1 MEEKRYYVYRW
12 YDIDTNETF
21 YIGKGTKNRL
31 NVLCNRSKAF
41 MKYYQSHNC
50 ANEKI
55 KDNLTEEEAYSLEK
69 ELIAKCRENSK
80 VLTNLDKGGRRLGI
94 FIGADNPM
102 WKVSP
107 KERMDEETYKIWYEK
122 HKDTCG
128 EKNANYGKHTLK
140 GRKQSPE
147 HIKNKSGSKNGRVRK
162 IQVLD
167 EKGKEVGIFGCKKDF
182 SQYLVDNNLDSGNL
196 DDIRHRIN
204 WNMKKYGEY
213 KGFIIKEI

>member
-1 MEEKRYYVYRW
+1 MEEKKYYVYRW
-12 YDIDTNETF
+12 YNLDTNETF

-31 NVLCNRSKAF
+31 NVLYGRSKAF
-41 MKYYQSHNC
+41 MEYYQNHRC
-50 ANEKI
+50 KNEKI
-55 KDNLTEEEAYSLEK
+55 KDNMTENEAYALEK
-69 ELIAKCRENSK
+69 ELIQKYKKESK
-80 VLTNLDKGGRRLGI
+80 ILTNLDEGGRKLGI
-94 FIGADNPM
+94 FIGKDNPM

-107 KERMDEETYKIWYEK
+107 KDRMDEETYKIWYKK

-140 GRKQSPE
+140 GRKQSLE
-147 HIKNKSGSKNGRVRK
+147 HIKNRSGAKNGRAKK

-167 EKGKEVGIFGCKKDF
+167 RKGKEIGIFCCKKDF
-182 SQYLVDNNLDSGNL
+182 SQYLVNNDLDSGNL
-196 DDIRHRIN
+196 DNIRRRIN